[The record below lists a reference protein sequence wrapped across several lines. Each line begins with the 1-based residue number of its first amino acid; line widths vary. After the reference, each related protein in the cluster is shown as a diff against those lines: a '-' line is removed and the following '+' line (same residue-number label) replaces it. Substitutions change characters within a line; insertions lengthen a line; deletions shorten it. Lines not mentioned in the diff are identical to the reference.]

1 MVFKNVQR
9 IKNALPEVLHV
20 AMFYNNGTIF
30 QTTFEQDINIP
41 KLGENLAGLLNH
53 FRKIY
58 DVCNIKL
65 DDYNKLI
72 FETDDISIS
81 ILKLG
86 EDSNLALFFK
96 KEQDQDLKLQSIRRY
111 IHRIENLIDMDKIEL
126 KIQELGVKEEE
137 FKNLQN
143 ILSSKLEQIKNY
155 KTLYDTEILEQES
168 KRILKEIESLEQDCA
183 QLNLELELKKKDID
197 SLREKIEQERKII
210 QKDSD

>member
-1 MVFKNVQR
+1 MVFKNIQR

-41 KLGENLAGLLNH
+41 KLGENLAELLN
-53 FRKIY
+53 RIQKIY

-65 DDYNKLI
+65 DYYKKLI

-81 ILKLG
+81 VLKLG

-111 IHRIENLIDMDKIEL
+111 IHRIENLIDMDRIEL
-126 KIQELGVKEEE
+126 KIQELGIKEEE
-137 FKNLQN
+137 LKNLQN
-143 ILSSKLEQIKNY
+143 TLSSKGDQINDLEV
-155 KTLYDTEILEQES
+155 LYGKELLEQES
-168 KRILKEIESLEQDCA
+168 DKVKREIKSLEEECTKLKLDIEIKKKEIDF
-183 QLNLELELKKKDID
+183 LKD
-197 SLREKIEQERKII
+197 KIEQERK
-210 QKDSD
+210 QE